1 MKKLK
6 ALFYPDVNFE
16 TLFIPH
22 IYREIYLDKIYAD
35 VFKNKQPGSMTIVD
49 VGANIG
55 IVTQYM
61 RPFARKLY
69 AIEPSSEHFEALA
82 KNKEFNDWDNVEIF
96 KVAIADKDGEMN
108 FAQNTQNRTMNS
120 LMVSNHH
127 DRDTDKLILYDG
139 ISNKPMVSV
148 RGYDIKTKVP
158 TKSIDHFFEENKI
171 DQVDFMK
178 FDVEGAEDL
187 ILRSEGFKKV
197 AEKIKAIEVEF
208 HFPTW
213 KELVAYMIGLG
224 FTAKQ
229 YKSSAIVLLFSR

>member
-187 ILRSEGFKKV
+187 ILRSEGFKKI

>member
-1 MKKLK
+1 MSKLK
-6 ALFYPDVNFE
+6 ALFYPDVSFE
-16 TLFIPH
+16 TLYIPH
-22 IYREIYLDKIYAD
+22 IYREIYFDKIYDD
-35 VFKNKQPGSMTIVD
+35 VFNNKQQASMIIVD

-61 RPFARKLY
+61 QPFAKKLY
-69 AIEPSSEHFEALA
+69 AIEPASEHFEALA
-82 KNKEFNDWDNVEIF
+82 KNMEYNSWDNVEIF
-96 KVAIADKDGEMN
+96 NVALADKDGEMDL
-108 FAQNTQNRTMNS
+108 AQNTQNRTMHS
-120 LMVSNHH
+120 LMVSSRH
-127 DRDTDKLILYDG
+127 DRGTGKLILYDG
-139 ISNKPMVSV
+139 ITTKPMVSV

-158 TKSIDHFFEENKI
+158 TKSIDHFFEENNI

-197 AEKIKAIEVEF
+197 AEKIKSIEVEF

-229 YKSSAIVLLFSR
+229 YKSSAIVLLFTR